1 MELQGWAMSWYGYS
15 KPSLSD
21 GGIHPW
27 SSSEGYI
34 LEQKV
39 AASLMQS
46 HDQAPD
52 EVSRLSIVYYKY
64 FMDYEFLV
72 DIEYVQ

>member
-1 MELQGWAMSWYGYS
+1 MEPQGLAMSWKCYRR
-15 KPSLSD
+15 PSLSD

-27 SSSEGYI
+27 SSSEGYV

-46 HDQAPD
+46 HDQAPKQ
-52 EVSRLSIVYYKY
+52 VSRLLIVYYKY
-64 FMDYEFLV
+64 FMDNKAFV
-72 DIEYVQ
+72 DLEYLQ